1 VFDMPLVGAFKTLH
15 VMLFFLGLVF
25 GSSLRTLQ
33 IIKNAHETNV
43 AMATTPNYEINYLSK
58 RWRAERNMWLSAFA
72 FTAWAVLA
80 AFYRELGRRLRLE
93 SRLVEFEMSAY
104 TATVDDTTREASVSK
119 EVTSRQK
126 FDALSPRSEVA
137 SPSKSERG
145 GQRAAKDG
153 VGAAQEGVQLTPV
166 NRVQKKEQ

>member
-1 VFDMPLVGAFKTLH
+1 
-15 VMLFFLGLVF
+15 
-25 GSSLRTLQ
+25 
-33 IIKNAHETNV
+33 
-43 AMATTPNYEINYLSK
+43 
-58 RWRAERNMWLSAFA
+58 MWLSAFA

-126 FDALSPRSEVA
+126 FDVLSPRSEVG

-145 GQRAAKDG
+145 GHRVPKDG
-153 VGAAQEGVQLTPV
+153 AGTGQEDVKVLQMTPV